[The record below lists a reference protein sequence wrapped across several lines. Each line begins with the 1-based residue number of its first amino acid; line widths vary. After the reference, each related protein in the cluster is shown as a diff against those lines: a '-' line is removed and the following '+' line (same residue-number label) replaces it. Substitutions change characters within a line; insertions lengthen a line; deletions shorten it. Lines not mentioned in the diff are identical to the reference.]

1 MSEYTQPT
9 MLEMI
14 GHRRA
19 IPGATGVHLTFQGR
33 EGMGAAGWRKSNE
46 DSGRQQDGA
55 SVALL
60 GHVVE
65 SLGTKRERLDSIPQ
79 KPGAPRESGSWQ
91 RQGREDWGEREE
103 VD

>member
-1 MSEYTQPT
+1 MFGCALPT
-9 MLEMI
+9 MLEMT

-19 IPGATGVHLTFQGR
+19 IPGAIGVHLTFQGR

-55 SVALL
+55 RVALAGQVL
-60 GHVVE
+60 E
-65 SLGTKRERLDSIPQ
+65 SLGTKRERLDNIPQ

-91 RQGREDWGEREE
+91 RQGIKDWGKSEE